1 MNSITLVGRLT
12 ADPEIRVTKNKE
24 KTTVANFTLAVYRD
38 KETTDFINC
47 VAFRETAELAEKYFS
62 KGLRVAVNGSLNID
76 VVNNKDNSRSYYT
89 KVIVRNVEICQS
101 KTENTEKKDDDF
113 IDPGDSKPPW
123 EDNGGSKQ
131 PKGRR

>member
-12 ADPEIRVTKNKE
+12 ANPEIRVAKNKE
-24 KTTVANFTLAVYRD
+24 KTTVASFALAVYRD

-47 VAFRETAELAEKYFS
+47 VAFRETAELVEKYFL

-101 KTENTEKKDDDF
+101 KTESTEKEDDDF
-113 IDPGDSKPPW
+113 VDPGDSKPPW

-131 PKGRR
+131 TKGRR

>member
-12 ADPEIRVTKNKE
+12 ADPDTRTAKNKE
-24 KTTVANFTLAVYRD
+24 KTKVATFTLAVYRD

-47 VAFRETAELAEKYFS
+47 VAFRETAEMVEKYFS

-76 VVNNKDNSRSYYT
+76 VVDGKNDERSYYT

-101 KTENTEKKDDDF
+101 KTESSDKKDDDF
-113 IDPGDSKPPW
+113 VDEGDEKPPW

-131 PKGRR
+131 NKNRR

>member
-12 ADPEIRVTKNKE
+12 ADPDIRYANNGDQ
-24 KTTVANFTLAVYRD
+24 TTVAHFTLAVYRNKD
-38 KETTDFINC
+38 TTDFINC

-76 VVNNKDNSRSYYT
+76 VLEDKNGKRSYYT
-89 KVIVRNVEICQS
+89 KVIARNAEICQS
-101 KTENTEKKDDDF
+101 KNESSDQKNDNF
-113 IDPGDSKPPW
+113 VDPGDAKPPW

-131 PKGRR
+131 NKNRR

>member
-12 ADPEIRVTKNKE
+12 ADPEIRVAKNKE

-76 VVNNKDNSRSYYT
+76 VVDNKDNGRSYYT

-113 IDPGDSKPPW
+113 VDAGDSKQPW

-131 PKGRR
+131 NKSRR

>member
-12 ADPEIRVTKNKE
+12 ADPEVRVAKNKE

-38 KETTDFINC
+38 KETTDFIYC
-47 VAFRETAELAEKYFS
+47 VAFRETAELVEKYFS

-76 VVNNKDNSRSYYT
+76 VVDNKDNSRSYYT

-101 KTENTEKKDDDF
+101 KAERAEKKDDDF
-113 IDPGDSKPPW
+113 VDPGDAKPLW

-131 PKGRR
+131 TKGRR

>member
-12 ADPEIRVTKNKE
+12 TDPEIRVAKNKE

-76 VVNNKDNSRSYYT
+76 VVDNKDNSRSYYT

-101 KTENTEKKDDDF
+101 KTESTKEKDDDF
-113 IDPGDSKPPW
+113 VDPGDSKPPW

-131 PKGRR
+131 GKSRR

>member
-12 ADPEIRVTKNKE
+12 ADPEVRVAKNKE

-47 VAFRETAELAEKYFS
+47 VAFRETAELVEKYFS

-76 VVNNKDNSRSYYT
+76 VVDNKDNSRSYYT

-101 KTENTEKKDDDF
+101 KTEKTEKKDDDF
-113 IDPGDSKPPW
+113 VDAGDSKPPW

-131 PKGRR
+131 TKNRR

>member
-12 ADPEIRVTKNKE
+12 ADPEVRVAKNKE
-24 KTTVANFTLAVYRD
+24 KTTVANFIIAVYRD

-47 VAFRETAELAEKYFS
+47 VAFRETAELVEKYFL

-76 VVNNKDNSRSYYT
+76 VVDNKDNSRSYYT

-101 KTENTEKKDDDF
+101 KAESAEEKDDDF
-113 IDPGDSKPPW
+113 ADPGDAKPPW

-131 PKGRR
+131 TKGRR

>member
-12 ADPEIRVTKNKE
+12 ADPEIRVAKNKE
-24 KTTVANFTLAVYRD
+24 KTKVATFTLAVYRD

-47 VAFRETAELAEKYFS
+47 VSFRETAELAEKYFT

-76 VVNNKDNSRSYYT
+76 VVENKDGTRSYYT
-89 KVIVRNVEICQS
+89 KVIARNVEICQS
-101 KTENTEKKDDDF
+101 KTESSNQENDDF
-113 IDPGDSKPPW
+113 VDPGDAEPPW

-131 PKGRR
+131 SKNRR

>member
-12 ADPEIRVTKNKE
+12 ADPEIRVAKNKE
-24 KTTVANFTLAVYRD
+24 KTAVANFTLAVYRD

-47 VAFRETAELAEKYFS
+47 VAFRETAELVEKYFS

-76 VVNNKDNSRSYYT
+76 VVDNKDNSRSYYT
-89 KVIVRNVEICQS
+89 KVVVRNVEICQS
-101 KTENTEKKDDDF
+101 RTESTKKKDDEF

-131 PKGRR
+131 TKGRR

>member
-12 ADPEIRVTKNKE
+12 TDPEIRVAKNKE

-76 VVNNKDNSRSYYT
+76 VVDNKDNSRSYYT

-101 KTENTEKKDDDF
+101 KAETSEKKDDDF
-113 IDPGDSKPPW
+113 VDPGNSKPPW

-131 PKGRR
+131 NKSRR

>member
-12 ADPEIRVTKNKE
+12 ADPEVRVAKNKE

-38 KETTDFINC
+38 KEATDFINC
-47 VAFRETAELAEKYFS
+47 VAFRETAELVEKYFS

-76 VVNNKDNSRSYYT
+76 VVDNKDNSRSYYT

-101 KTENTEKKDDDF
+101 KAESAEKKDDDF
-113 IDPGDSKPPW
+113 VDPGDAKPPW

-131 PKGRR
+131 IKNRR

>member
-12 ADPEIRVTKNKE
+12 ADPEVRVAKNKE

-38 KETTDFINC
+38 KETTDFIYC
-47 VAFRETAELAEKYFS
+47 VAFRETAELVEKYFS

-76 VVNNKDNSRSYYT
+76 VVDNKDNSRSYYT

-101 KTENTEKKDDDF
+101 KTENTEKKNDDF
-113 IDPGDSKPPW
+113 VDPGDAKPPW

-131 PKGRR
+131 NKSRR

>member
-12 ADPEIRVTKNKE
+12 ADPEIRVAKNKE

-76 VVNNKDNSRSYYT
+76 AVDNKDNSRSYYT

-101 KTENTEKKDDDF
+101 KTEGAEKKDDGF
-113 IDPGDSKPPW
+113 VDPGDSKPPW

-131 PKGRR
+131 TKSRR

>member
-12 ADPEIRVTKNKE
+12 ADPEIRVAKNKE

-76 VVNNKDNSRSYYT
+76 VVDNKDNSRSYYT

-101 KTENTEKKDDDF
+101 KAESTEKKDDDF
-113 IDPGDSKPPW
+113 VSPGDSKPPW

-131 PKGRR
+131 TKGRR

>member
-12 ADPEIRVTKNKE
+12 ADPEIRIAKNKE

-47 VAFRETAELAEKYFS
+47 VAFRETAELAEKYFT

-76 VVNNKDNSRSYYT
+76 VVDNKDNSRSYYT

-101 KTENTEKKDDDF
+101 KTESIEKKDDGF
-113 IDPGDSKPPW
+113 VDPGDSKPPW

-131 PKGRR
+131 TKGRR